1 MGNKS
6 QRGKRGTKK
15 AAENRQTKRRERE
28 KKREKENKRENE
40 TKERERDKRRSIRR
54 TIGGDN
60 NAQHG
65 ASGETMHRGWS
76 APRRESLNQRSAY
89 NKTAARW
96 LEGL

>member
-1 MGNKS
+1 MMGNKS

-15 AAENRQTKRRERE
+15 AGESADETER
-28 KKREKENKRENE
+28 KREKENKRENE